1 VGSPPVV
8 DHSGYFFS
16 QKFYNMTC
24 PEINLHRIS
33 VKHGEKSHLKE
44 KRIIEIFLKN
54 YYRKSSAIVNLYRS
68 KNEL

>member
-1 VGSPPVV
+1 
-8 DHSGYFFS
+8 
-16 QKFYNMTC
+16 MTC